1 MAKARK
7 TNHQRWSPV
16 ASMRDLPTIAFFRA
30 GVLLRRD
37 VPVPGI
43 LATHRPGAIMDK
55 SGRQFLGRFGLARR
69 QQLRILKH
77 QQNSNS
83 VTYVLNQKCY
93 LCPDCAGRT
102 PNPER

>member
-43 LATHRPGAIMDK
+43 LATRRPGAMMDK
-55 SGRQFLGRFGLARR
+55 SGRQFLGRFGLA
-69 QQLRILKH
+69 QKLSILKH
-77 QQNSNS
+77 QLKQ
-83 VTYVLNQKCY
+83 
-93 LCPDCAGRT
+93 
-102 PNPER
+102 